1 MYSGFSV
8 PCCSTPPWLVTSQR
22 TWDVS
27 ATVLYYIY
35 VKENTG
41 TAIWLGKGSFQSRAC
56 PQQLTKELANRRHF
70 TPTCLYIQH
79 GEPHKR
85 KMCHHISYYSNSP
98 GPRGSL
104 KHKET
109 DHFIEDTVTH
119 WNNSVKSACREM
131 AGYELGK
138 TNRFRDV
145 FLNSIRS
152 VKEWL
157 FCSDPKRWYFCG
169 RDIYL
174 YFYAICIFPTI
185 SGFKPLFWRIII
197 ALNHEISYLLESCC
211 KSWCERSVKK
221 NDTNMMI

>member
-104 KHKET
+104 KHNET

-145 FLNSIRS
+145 FLNSIQS

-157 FCSDPKRWYFCG
+157 FCSDLKRWYFLWEGYIFIFLC
-169 RDIYL
+169 YL
-174 YFYAICIFPTI
+174 HF
-185 SGFKPLFWRIII
+185 S
-197 ALNHEISYLLESCC
+197 NYLWFQTFVLKDHHCSEPWNQLP
-211 KSWCERSVKK
+211 SWKLL
-221 NDTNMMI
+221 

>member
-1 MYSGFSV
+1 M
-8 PCCSTPPWLVTSQR
+8 
-22 TWDVS
+22 S
-27 ATVLYYIY
+27 AQQFFNIY

-70 TPTCLYIQH
+70 TSTCQYIQYGGH
-79 GEPHKR
+79 YKR
-85 KMCHHISYYSNSP
+85 KMYHHIWYYSNTP

-109 DHFIEDTVTH
+109 DNFMEDTVTH
-119 WNNSVKSACREM
+119 WNNCVKSACREM
-131 AGYELGK
+131 AGYELRK

-145 FLNSIRS
+145 SLNSIQR

-169 RDIYL
+169 RDI
-174 YFYAICIFPTI
+174 CIYIFTL
-185 SGFKPLFWRIII
+185 SAFFQLSLASNLCSEG
-197 ALNHEISYLLESCC
+197 SSLLWTM
-211 KSWCERSVKK
+211 KSVTFLKAAVKA
-221 NDTNMMI
+221 DVRGQ